1 MQAAAEAVANGGV
14 AAQLYGDS
22 SLANDACYPS
32 TLAWASF
39 IDSHRHLF
47 GADRR
52 KQADVAI
59 LYSVPTRMWLQDTS
73 MSVPFGWI
81 APGEAS
87 LPLSDVFSGMA
98 RVAEDHH
105 ILCVTFPFSFS
116 SCPERVMVK
125 EFLKLIVLR
134 LWHENSKGKVGF
146 RYDVLIMDHPV
157 RKTPLFA
164 PFIHKMH
171 HLTKTGSGQTL
182 GKLKKE
188 WRVS

>member
-47 GADRR
+47 GADRW

-105 ILCVTFPFSFS
+105 ILYVTSPFS
-116 SCPERVMVK
+116 SCPEPVMVK
-125 EFLKLIVLR
+125 GFL
-134 LWHENSKGKVGF
+134 NSSFYVYG
-146 RYDVLIMDHPV
+146 M
-157 RKTPLFA
+157 KTQ
-164 PFIHKMH
+164 KERSV
-171 HLTKTGSGQTL
+171 SGTMC
-182 GKLKKE
+182 
-188 WRVS
+188 